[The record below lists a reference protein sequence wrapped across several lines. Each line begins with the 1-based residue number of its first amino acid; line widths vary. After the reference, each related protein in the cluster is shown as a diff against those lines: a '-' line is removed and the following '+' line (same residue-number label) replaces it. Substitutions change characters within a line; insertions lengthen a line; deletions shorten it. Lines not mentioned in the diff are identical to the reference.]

1 MWTPI
6 QANTRRAIQKASDYM
21 NGLFDESEEL
31 CSYALS
37 LSTFS
42 LLRSPS
48 APPSPTI
55 TQMVAELKTRIINS
69 KDCELII
76 TSQNYV
82 VPYSRKYWRELN
94 LAVRYGIAIRIYA
107 SRKIWQIL
115 IWQL

>member
-21 NGLFDESEEL
+21 TGLFDESEEL

-48 APPSPTI
+48 APSSPTI
-55 TQMVAELKTRIINS
+55 TQMVAELKTRIVNS
-69 KDCELII
+69 KDCEFI
-76 TSQNYV
+76 SQK
-82 VPYSRKYWRELN
+82 P
-94 LAVRYGIAIRIYA
+94 RIM
-107 SRKIWQIL
+107 
-115 IWQL
+115 